1 MGMDNPN
8 EMWSKWKALFLEV
21 CDLHAPLHIKYVRA
35 SKSPWI
41 TPELKNLMYRRDRL
55 KIKALRTGDP
65 SDWNNFKR
73 LRNEVNNA
81 IKNVKKSYYY
91 KTFEVYNG
99 NSRKTWET
107 INEVTRR
114 KSDKAEINELEL
126 NGTRITN
133 STAEGFNNFFA
144 EIGPELS
151 RDIEEVGTSFDEY
164 IHQTSNRPFY
174 SCGSVTRPMN
184 GSEAAG

>member
-1 MGMDNPN
+1 M
-8 EMWSKWKALFLEV
+8 E
-21 CDLHAPLHIKYVRA
+21 IRA
-35 SKSPWI
+35 RHGKLSMRSKSPWI

-114 KSDKAEINELEL
+114 KSDK
-126 NGTRITN
+126 
-133 STAEGFNNFFA
+133 
-144 EIGPELS
+144 
-151 RDIEEVGTSFDEY
+151 
-164 IHQTSNRPFY
+164 
-174 SCGSVTRPMN
+174 SCN
-184 GSEAAG
+184 